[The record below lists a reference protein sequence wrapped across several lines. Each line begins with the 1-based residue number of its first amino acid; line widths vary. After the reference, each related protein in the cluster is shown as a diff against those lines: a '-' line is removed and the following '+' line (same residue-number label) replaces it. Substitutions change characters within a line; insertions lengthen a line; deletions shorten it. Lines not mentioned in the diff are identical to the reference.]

1 MKTFTLFF
9 IALFL
14 GMAVSAQTPQSFRYQ
29 AVARDNSGNVLAN
42 QAVSFRISM
51 LGGSIS
57 GSVSYSETHTGL
69 TTNAFGL
76 VELEIGKGTAR
87 TCVHQRCGWLQGSKL
102 CRSNGSA
109 G

>member
-1 MKTFTLFF
+1 MKRILFF
-9 IALFL
+9 IIPFFL
-14 GMAVSAQTPQSFRYQ
+14 GVVLSAQTPPSFRYQ
-29 AVARDNSGNVLAN
+29 AVARDNSGNILSN
-42 QAVSFRISM
+42 QPVSFRISM
-51 LGGSIS
+51 LSGSIS
-57 GSVSYSETHTGL
+57 GSVSYSETHTGV

-87 TCVHQRCGWLQGSKL
+87 TCVHQRCGWIQGSKL

>member
-1 MKTFTLFF
+1 MKKLITL
-9 IALFL
+9 IALILFSISL
-14 GMAVSAQTPQSFRYQ
+14 LAQTPQSFRYQ